1 MELIKITRIA
11 IDTVFFSNSYSGITK
26 LWDLLLHNL
35 YTLDK
40 YLPTNTDNTE
50 NINTPTT
57 YELILLIRG
66 THIP

>member
-40 YLPTNTDNTE
+40 YLQQIQTIQT
-50 NINTPTT
+50 I
-57 YELILLIRG
+57 
-66 THIP
+66 